1 MRQLLFLAKATTYD
15 NIDDKS
21 IDATVVVVV
30 ESWDTSKL
38 SQTIYLLVKVA
49 IDLEKMMVMMFDI
62 SVLSFY

>member
-1 MRQLLFLAKATTYD
+1 MAKATTYD

-38 SQTIYLLVKVA
+38 SQPIYLLVKVA